1 MSHVVCYMLCPA
13 IFFNTLPPSSMIF
26 MCKLLSTL
34 FLHCKLSLQTPNVCI
49 LVWGDNISLVL
60 LEGRI
65 DELQYGFFGGGGGGG
80 IYTL

>member
-1 MSHVVCYMLCPA
+1 MSHVVCYVLCPA
-13 IFFNTLPPSSMIF
+13 IFFNTVSPSVMIF
-26 MCKLLSTL
+26 MYKLLSTL

-49 LVWGDNISLVL
+49 LVWEDNIFLAL

-65 DELQYGFFGGGGGGG
+65 DELQYVFWGE

>member
-1 MSHVVCYMLCPA
+1 
-13 IFFNTLPPSSMIF
+13 MIF
-26 MCKLLSTL
+26 MYKLLSTL

-49 LVWGDNISLVL
+49 LVWEDNIFLAL

-65 DELQYGFFGGGGGGG
+65 DELQYVFWGE

>member
-1 MSHVVCYMLCPA
+1 
-13 IFFNTLPPSSMIF
+13 MIF

-65 DELQYGFFGGGGGGG
+65 DELQYGFFLGGGF
-80 IYTL
+80 IHCRKKPLPQCSEAHSRVTVLILSVLHC

>member
-1 MSHVVCYMLCPA
+1 
-13 IFFNTLPPSSMIF
+13 MIF

-65 DELQYGFFGGGGGGG
+65 DELQYGFFGGVGGGDL
-80 IYTL
+80 YTVERNHCLSAVKPTLGSLSSY